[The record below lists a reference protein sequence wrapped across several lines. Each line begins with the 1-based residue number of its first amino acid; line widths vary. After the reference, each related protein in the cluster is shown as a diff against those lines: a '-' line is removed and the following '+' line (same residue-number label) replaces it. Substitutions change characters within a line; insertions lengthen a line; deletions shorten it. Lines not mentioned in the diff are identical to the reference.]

1 MQTMKTENI
10 NAIGTTAD
18 KTTFAGAGIAGGG
31 WLTANELAA
40 LIGAMVA
47 ILSLMV
53 SWYYKRQAN
62 LRLAAEHDLRQRER
76 QMRIEMMCA
85 TPNCCQPP
93 SCDTG
98 PASLDEE
105 Q

>member
-1 MQTMKTENI
+1 MKTETI
-10 NAIGTTAD
+10 NAIGGAAN
-18 KTTFAGAGIAGGG
+18 KTTFAGAGLSGAG
-31 WLTANELAA
+31 WLSANELAA
-40 LIGAMVA
+40 IIGAMVA
-47 ILSLMV
+47 VLSLMV

-62 LRLAAEHDLRQRER
+62 LRLAEEHALRQRER

-85 TPNCCQPP
+85 TNNCRPA

-98 PASLDEE
+98 PASLDAD